1 MKFDIQN
8 LKFDERGLIPAIV
21 QDAETK
27 EVLTLA
33 YMNSESL
40 RLTLETGETWFWSR
54 SRNELWHKGATSGN
68 TQKVVEIK
76 ADCDSDSLVVF
87 VKPNGA
93 ACHTGKVS
101 CFYETVKSGKLGVES
116 PFGLLDLYRLVESR
130 KAEMPENSYTTYLFE
145 KGLDK
150 ILKKVGEEAA
160 ETIIAAKN
168 EDENEFVGEVAD
180 LVFHSL
186 VLLVEKGISLEKVAE
201 KLGERHSKI
210 QDSKIS

>member
-1 MKFDIQN
+1 MKVEIEN
-8 LKFDERGLIPAIV
+8 LKFDDRGLIPAIV
-21 QDAETK
+21 QDVETK

-33 YMNSESL
+33 YMNAESL

-76 ADCDSDSLVVF
+76 ADCDADALVVF

-93 ACHTGKVS
+93 ACHTGAVS
-101 CFYETVKSGKLGVES
+101 CFFQEVRS
-116 PFGLLDLYRLVESR
+116 PKAEVLNPFNLKDLYRLIESR
-130 KAEMPENSYTTYLFE
+130 KAEMPEGSYTTYLFE
-145 KGLDK
+145 NGLDK

-168 EDENEFVGEVAD
+168 SDESEFIGEVAD
-180 LVFHSL
+180 LVFHTL
-186 VLLVEKGISLEKVAE
+186 VLLAEKDIALEKIGA
-201 KLGERHSKI
+201 KLQERHSNKENPK
-210 QDSKIS
+210 S